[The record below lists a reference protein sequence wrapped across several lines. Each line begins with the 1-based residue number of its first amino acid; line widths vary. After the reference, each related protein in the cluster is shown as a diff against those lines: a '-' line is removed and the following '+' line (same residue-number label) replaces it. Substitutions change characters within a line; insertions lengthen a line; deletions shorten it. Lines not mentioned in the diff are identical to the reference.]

1 MNEELAITIGSRARA
16 ARGKLG
22 LTRAQVAERVGLD
35 EPVYGRLE
43 RGKVLPRAVV
53 LYRLS
58 EALGISP
65 QDLMGLAPDE
75 SVDTLLH

>member
-22 LTRAQVAERVGLD
+22 LTREEVAARIGLD

-53 LYRLS
+53 LHRLS
-58 EALGISP
+58 EALGLSP
-65 QDLMGLAPDE
+65 QELMGLEPGE
-75 SVDTLLH
+75 NIHTLLH